1 MLEQVE
7 SSLWCAIF
15 DSVVSIGL
23 HLRDVAARLAA
34 PASVLTAIHL
44 LQAERENLTGTKN
57 NAFQP
62 IIGNSRSRLHQTE
75 VLLFQD
81 RVCGTVCKPAAIR
94 QLTSYG

>member
-34 PASVLTAIHL
+34 PASVLTAIRL
-44 LQAERENLTGTKN
+44 LQAEREK
-57 NAFQP
+57 FDRHHKQ
-62 IIGNSRSRLHQTE
+62 RLST
-75 VLLFQD
+75 D
-81 RVCGTVCKPAAIR
+81 YRK
-94 QLTSYG
+94 